1 MIDAPYF
8 KILFLPAALWTANCN
23 EDNVPEIVRSAGVA
37 VAADLS
43 AITLYVSERYSRQ
56 YLKNF
61 ETNKNLTLAATDVP
75 TFESY
80 QYKGLVNNIRLCTP
94 YEEEVQKIYLDRFTD
109 VIGSFGY
116 SKELVF
122 NNFNFQPSYAVTFRV
137 CEIFEQTPHK
147 STGRQVI
154 KLQ

>member
-1 MIDAPYF
+1 MTDAPYF
-8 KILFLPAALWTANCN
+8 KILSQPAALWTANCN
-23 EDNVPEIVRSAGVA
+23 QHNVPEIVRSTGVA
-37 VAADLS
+37 EITDLS
-43 AITLYVSERYSRQ
+43 SITLYVSERYSRQ

-61 ETNKNLTLAATDVP
+61 ETNRNITLAATNVP

-80 QYKGLVNNIRLCTP
+80 QYKGLLDNIRPCTP
-94 YEEEVQKIYLDRFTD
+94 DEEKAQRIYLDRFTD

-122 NNFNFQPSYAVTFRV
+122 NNFNFQPSFAVTFRV
-137 CEIFEQTPHK
+137 NGIFEQTPYK
-147 STGRQVI
+147 STGGQVI